1 MVNSNCLPK
10 ESLYYILRIQHLKY
24 SIYLKRKS
32 NILKFIKF
40 WYYIQ
45 DPVDHLKML
54 CSLMK
59 LQTLYSEANVNFTF
73 IFYTI
78 FCVQPATV

>member
-1 MVNSNCLPK
+1 MVTSNCLPI
-10 ESLYYILRIQHLKY
+10 ESLYYILRIQRLKY

-32 NILKFIKF
+32 NILKVIKF

-45 DPVDHLKML
+45 DAVCHLML
-54 CSLMK
+54 CSLME
-59 LQTLYSEANVNFTF
+59 LQALNSETNTKFIF

-78 FCVQPATV
+78 FCMQPATVL